1 MKKSKGRIILT
12 IIEVIGGLFTMAA
25 TLGDLFVKDEEPS
38 CPLLSS
44 LDFKD
49 LEDK

>member
-12 IIEVIGGLFTMAA
+12 IIEVIAGLFTIAG
-25 TLGDLFVKDEEPS
+25 TVGDLFVKDEEPS
-38 CPLLSS
+38 CPLLNS
-44 LDFKD
+44 LEFKE